1 MSKVLVNI
9 HGAGK
14 QLSDFYVEGL
24 SALTAILGSGPACLP
39 CWYADLSNIGVA
51 VFGIDDAGL
60 SPEALEF
67 RAAFEQELDERRQEI
82 EAQMPPTGV
91 EFGLTDTASSI
102 VDPVADVTRYL
113 FDHAVQTAIK
123 QRLADAL
130 EEATQDYDETIL
142 VSHSLGTVVAFDVL
156 RESAGRY
163 RISRFFTMGSPL
175 RKLVRL
181 RQRSSDVGAISDAT
195 VPVWRNLYDTTDAV
209 ADAIGPAFP
218 GYPIQ
223 DVFVQVATAPLP
235 SHDYWRNAQVLNMIA
250 DTLK

>member
-24 SALTAILGSGPACLP
+24 GALTAILGDEPACLP
-39 CWYADLSNIGVA
+39 CWYADLSNIGA
-51 VFGIDDAGL
+51 PVFGVDDAGL

-67 RAAFEQELDERRQEI
+67 RAAFEQELAERRQEI
-82 EAQMPPTGV
+82 EAERPPTEV
-91 EFGLTDTASSI
+91 DFGLTDTAASI

-113 FDHAVQTAIK
+113 FNHDLQESIK
-123 QRLADAL
+123 QRLSDVL
-130 EEATQDYDETIL
+130 ATAAQDYAETIL

-156 RESAGRY
+156 RESAERY

-181 RQRSSDVGAISDAT
+181 HQRSSDLGAISGGT
-195 VPVWRNLYDTTDAV
+195 VPFWRNLYDTTDPV

-223 DVFVQVATAPLP
+223 DVFIQVATAPVP
-235 SHDYWRNAQVLNMIA
+235 SHDYWRNEQVLNMIA
-250 DTLK
+250 DTLR